1 MDKSLAL
8 GVVIGGTLS
17 ATVGSAFKT
26 LEQKARASEKQL
38 KQIKIGSSLVDDVSK
53 YRSELLKLQ
62 AAKKDG
68 LHSADEMN
76 VKIGATMKKY
86 QQAATKAKEYGIDIG
101 RLAREQQ
108 RLTKEMNLAN
118 RAVDRQQKLVRN
130 KNIRGQM
137 RGQMVGAV
145 GSIYAMGAGL
155 GGALDYDR
163 AKTRL
168 GTMVSDADLEA
179 ANKQVLEFSRHKLG
193 DQTDLLNINYAL
205 NSAGLDA
212 ATSRAG
218 TEIVAKVA
226 KVTNGAAEGVGEVVG
241 VVFNNMADSLAGS
254 ATEKIGRIG
263 DVLTKTQ
270 LKYQLRDFNQ
280 LGESFK
286 QGAKGA
292 IKYNVDLEQTAAVLG
307 QFNSAG
313 LQGGTAGTAFNA
325 MLRQMTT
332 AADEFGFSMERNA
345 DGSLNL
351 IDTLGNLEESMAM
364 FDDPDEKADALQK
377 AFGDEGSGVALLLNN
392 LKKLKAGYQEVR
404 DESAGVVDEKYQK
417 FLDSYSG
424 QVDLAGQ
431 QTRGLAIALGSAL
444 LPGVNAVLQPIG
456 SVVNGVAEMTEKFP
470 GTTKVIVG
478 ATAGIVLLNAAMIG
492 GRYALTFFSDGIQIT
507 KGVFDFFRSGT
518 AKTNLLLAA
527 QKVQLI
533 GAAVAQK
540 AAAVGT
546 GILTA
551 AQWAWNVALTANPI
565 GLIVAGVGA
574 LIAGGIALYKNW
586 EPFQVLIDTIWDK
599 VTSVGGFIG
608 KLFGFGSS
616 KGAEVGAAVA
626 AGRMRSDSPAS
637 SRSVLPRVSPAS
649 RSNVIHSN
657 PKIEIHQAPGQS
669 AEDVAAVVQRELM
682 ASEQRLAAQQRG
694 RLYD

>member
-17 ATVGSAFKT
+17 ATVGGAFKT

-38 KQIKIGSSLVDDVSK
+38 KRVKIGAALVDDLSK
-53 YRSELLKLQ
+53 YRSELLQLQ
-62 AAKKDG
+62 AARKDG
-68 LHSADEMN
+68 LHSAEELN
-76 VKIGATMKKY
+76 TKIGATMKKY
-86 QQAATKAKEYGIDIG
+86 NQASAKAKEYGIDVG
-101 RLAREQQ
+101 RLAREQK
-108 RLTKEMNLAN
+108 RLASEMNLAN
-118 RAVDRQQKLVRN
+118 RAVDRQHKLVRN
-130 KNIRGQM
+130 KNVRGQM

-145 GSIYAMGAGL
+145 GSLYAMGAGL
-155 GGALDYDR
+155 GGSLDYDR

-168 GTMVSDADLEA
+168 GTVVSDADLEA
-179 ANKQVLEFSRHKLG
+179 ASKRVMEFSRNKLG
-193 DQTDLLNINYAL
+193 DQSDLLNINYAL

-226 KVTNGAAEGVGEVVG
+226 KVTKGAAEGVGEVVG

-254 ATEKIGRIG
+254 ATEKISRIG

-325 MLRQMTT
+325 MLRQLTT
-332 AADEFGFSMERNA
+332 AADEFGFSIKRNA

-351 IDTLGNLEESMAM
+351 IDTLANLDESMSI

-392 LKKLKAGYQEVR
+392 LQKLKAGYVEVR

-417 FLDSYSG
+417 FLESYSG

-431 QTRGLAIALGSAL
+431 RTKGLAIALGSAL

-456 SVVNGVAEMTEKFP
+456 SIVNTVAEMAEKFP
-470 GTTKVIVG
+470 ATTKVIVG
-478 ATAGIVLLNAAMIG
+478 ATAGVVMLNAAMIG
-492 GRYALTFFSDGIQIT
+492 GRYALTFFSDGYQIAS
-507 KGVFDFFRSGT
+507 GVLDFFRSGT
-518 AKTNLLLAA
+518 AKTNILLAA
-527 QKVQLI
+527 QKAQIV

-540 AAAVGT
+540 AAAIGT

-551 AQWAWNVALTANPI
+551 AQWAWNAALTANPI

-574 LIAGGIALYKNW
+574 LIAGGVALYKNW
-586 EPFQVLIDTIWDK
+586 EPFQVMIDTIWDK
-599 VTSVGGFIG
+599 MKSLGGWIG

-616 KGAEVGAAVA
+616 GTEVGAAVA
-626 AGRMRSDSPAS
+626 AARTRSDLPSS
-637 SRSVLPRVSPAS
+637 SRSVLPRVAPAS

-657 PKIEIHQAPGQS
+657 PKIEINQAPGQS
-669 AEDVAAVVQRELM
+669 AEDVAEAVQRELR
-682 ASEQRLAAQQRG
+682 ANEQRMQAYQRG